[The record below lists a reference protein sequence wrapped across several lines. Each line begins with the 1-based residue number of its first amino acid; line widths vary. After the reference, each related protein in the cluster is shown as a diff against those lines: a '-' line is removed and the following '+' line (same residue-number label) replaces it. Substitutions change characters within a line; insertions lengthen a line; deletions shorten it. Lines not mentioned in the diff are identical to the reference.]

1 MINQLIER
9 YKRFRTEQYLAQIY
23 QSQYAFVGMG
33 QHSLSNLYP
42 VIQYLQIPIK
52 YICVTSERKA
62 QLIERKFPGIK
73 GTTSLDEIL
82 NDDTI
87 KGIFVS
93 TSPASQFSIASRV
106 LQSGKSLFV
115 EKPPCLSL
123 EQLYK
128 LIEFRRLY
136 HSPVAAVGMQKRYA
150 PAIRI
155 VQKRLKKEHL
165 ISYDMHYLTGAYPEG
180 NALLDLYIHPLDLAC
195 YLFGEAEIIAC
206 QEVAPSSFLLMLK
219 HPHVIGTIELSTV
232 YSWTSAKES
241 LKVCTNSGV
250 YYLEQMEELTYESN
264 STFCGFPVEKILR
277 EYPSIEILYRRNNFT
292 PVLANN
298 QVYTHGFFD
307 EILSFANAVEGQQ
320 NNNISDLISMTDTFE
335 LLEELSSVS

>member
-1 MINQLIER
+1 MIPQLIER

-23 QSQYAFVGMG
+23 QYQYAFVGMG
-33 QHSLSNLYP
+33 QHSLSNLYL
-42 VIQYLQIPIK
+42 VIRYLQIPIK

-62 QLIERKFPGIK
+62 QLIEKKFPGIK

-87 KGIFVS
+87 KGVFVS
-93 TSPASQFSIASRV
+93 TSPASQFSIAARV

-123 EQLYK
+123 EQLYE
-128 LIEFRRLY
+128 LIEFHRLH

-150 PAIRI
+150 PAVR
-155 VQKRLKKEHL
+155 VLQEKLKKEHL
-165 ISYDMHYLTGAYPEG
+165 ISYNMHYLTGAYPEG
-180 NALLDLYIHPLDLAC
+180 NALFDLYIHPLDLVC
-195 YLFGEAEIIAC
+195 FLFGKAEIIAC
-206 QEVAPSSFLLMLK
+206 QKVAPSSFLLMLK
-219 HPHVIGTIELSTV
+219 HPHVIGTIELSTA

-250 YYLEQMEELTYESN
+250 FYLKQIEELTYESN

-298 QVYTHGFFD
+298 QVYTHGYFD

>member
-1 MINQLIER
+1 MITRLIER

-87 KGIFVS
+87 KGVFVS
-93 TSPASQFSIASRV
+93 TSPASQFSIAARV

-128 LIEFRRLY
+128 LIEFRRLH
-136 HSPVAAVGMQKRYA
+136 HSPVATVGMQKRYA
-150 PAIRI
+150 PAIR
-155 VQKRLKKEHL
+155 VLQEKLKKEHL

-180 NALLDLYIHPLDLAC
+180 NALLDLYIHPLDLVC
-195 YLFGEAEIIAC
+195 FLFGEAEIIAC
-206 QEVAPSSFLLMLK
+206 QKVAPSSFLLTLK
-219 HPHVIGTIELSTV
+219 HPHVIGSIELSTA

-264 STFCGFPVEKILR
+264 STFLGLPLEKVHSHHPI
-277 EYPSIEILYRRNNFT
+277 IEILYSRNNFT

-298 QVYTHGFFD
+298 QVYTQGYYD

-320 NNNISDLISMTDTFE
+320 NNNISDLISITDTFE

>member
-1 MINQLIER
+1 MIPQLIER

-42 VIQYLQIPIK
+42 VIRYLQIPIK
-52 YICVTSERKA
+52 YICVTSERKV
-62 QLIERKFPGIK
+62 QLIEKKFPGIK

-87 KGIFVS
+87 KGVFVS
-93 TSPASQFSIASRV
+93 TSPAAQFSTASRV

-123 EQLYK
+123 EQLHK
-128 LIEFRRLY
+128 LIELRRLY
-136 HSPVAAVGMQKRYA
+136 HSPVATVGMQKRYA
-150 PAIRI
+150 PAVRI
-155 VQKRLKKEHL
+155 LQEKLKKEHL

-180 NALLDLYIHPLDLAC
+180 NALLDLYIHPLDLVC
-195 YLFGEAEIIAC
+195 FLFGKAEIIAC
-206 QEVAPSSFLLMLK
+206 QKVAPSSFLLMLK
-219 HPHVIGTIELSTV
+219 HPHVIGTIELSTA

-250 YYLEQMEELTYESN
+250 FYLVQMEELTYESN
-264 STFCGFPVEKILR
+264 TFCGFPVEKILR

-298 QVYTHGFFD
+298 QVYTHGYFD

-320 NNNISDLISMTDTFE
+320 NNNISDLISITDTFE

>member
-52 YICVTSERKA
+52 YICVTSKRKA

-155 VQKRLKKEHL
+155 VQKRLKKERL
-165 ISYDMHYLTGAYPEG
+165 VKPLRAPLRASSYLR
-180 NALLDLYIHPLDLAC
+180 
-195 YLFGEAEIIAC
+195 F
-206 QEVAPSSFLLMLK
+206 SSIMSMPRLK
-219 HPHVIGTIELSTV
+219 HPHVIGTIELSTA

>member
-1 MINQLIER
+1 MIPQLIER
-9 YKRFRTEQYLAQIY
+9 YKHFRTEQYLAQIY

-42 VIQYLQIPIK
+42 VIRYLQIPIK

-62 QLIERKFPGIK
+62 QLIEKKFPGIK
-73 GTTSLDEIL
+73 GSTSLDEIL

-93 TSPASQFSIASRV
+93 TSPASQFLIAARV

-128 LIEFRRLY
+128 LIEFRRLH

-150 PAIRI
+150 PAVRI
-155 VQKRLKKEHL
+155 LQEKLKKEHL

-180 NALLDLYIHPLDLAC
+180 NALLDLYIHSLDLVC
-195 YLFGEAEIIAC
+195 FLFGEAEIIAC
-206 QEVAPSSFLLMLK
+206 QKVAPSSFLLMLK
-219 HPHVIGTIELSTV
+219 HPHVIGTIELSTA

-250 YYLEQMEELTYESN
+250 FYLKQIEELTYESN
-264 STFCGFPVEKILR
+264 STFLGLPLEKVHAR
-277 EYPSIEILYRRNNFT
+277 HPAIEVLYRLNNFT
-292 PVLANN
+292 PVFANN
-298 QVYTHGFFD
+298 QVYTQGYFG
-307 EILSFANAVEGQQ
+307 EILSFANAVERYQ
-320 NNNISDLISMTDTFE
+320 NMNLSDVDSMTATFK
-335 LLEELSSVS
+335 LLEEISLAL